1 MGNIKGITVDIGGN
15 VGPLA
20 SALQEVNT
28 PISKLQSELK
38 EVNRQLKFDPSN
50 ATLLKQKQDLLAQ
63 SADALKDKQAI
74 LKKAVADAQA
84 QFEKG
89 DLGAD
94 KVRAVER
101 EYEKVTSQLKDVQKQ
116 QADVGTS
123 VGSLGSRIQ
132 SAFSGMG
139 QSIKSAFNWDNIK
152 TSIGA
157 VGVAVGGFLAS
168 SINKAQD
175 AQKANAD
182 LEQTLKSTGGA
193 SGMTMQ
199 SLDALTESMVK
210 NTTFSD
216 DEVKSGEGMLLT
228 FTNIGKNVFP
238 QATAALLDMSQ
249 KMGTAPKDAAVQL
262 GKALNDPVNGITALT
277 RVGVTFTDQQKSQI
291 DAMVKTGNTAGAQ
304 KVILGELNKEF
315 GGQAAAAADTYAGK
329 QKQLQNTME
338 EMQETIGT
346 ALMPMLSKLLQAAM
360 PIIQTVAKFVT
371 EHPQLTAAILAI
383 IAVVGIL
390 IGGLSLL
397 TTVTTAF
404 GMVELATLGP
414 IALVVAAIAGIA
426 VAAVAIVTHW
436 KDISGFFAGIWKDVS
451 GAFNAAKTAI
461 GNVLNGIAGFFR
473 QWGVVI
479 LAVIA
484 PFVGIPLLIMQHW
497 GQISAFFVSLWNGIK
512 AGISAAWNDIKAV
525 VMAVVTPL
533 INGVMNIWNGMKG
546 GIQTVM
552 NGLKNILGGIWT
564 VIKNIV
570 LGPVLLICDLVTG
583 NFGKLHDDAVKIFTN
598 IQNGLAQIWAGIQQ
612 VITGTVQVIVTVV
625 MAIWNSWVAAAQTIF
640 NALAAFFTGL
650 WNGIKNVAVDVW
662 NGLIAFFTGLPN
674 TIGNIMNAI
683 GSWVRSVWDGLV
695 GFVASIPGRFMS
707 GLSSL
712 GGAVRSGFQD
722 AISFIT
728 GLPDEALKW
737 GGDIIN
743 GIVNGIKNAAGAV
756 GKAVQGV
763 AQDIRSFLHFSEPD
777 TGPLVGFH
785 GWWKDMMYGM
795 AEDINSNIAPVAD
808 AARRVAS
815 TVAGNIG
822 TAGSSLLSGGYSPA
836 VAMAS
841 GGYYSNSVNT
851 TSTDNSTNN
860 PMTVIFQGNN
870 FGNKQTSD
878 SNVDRISNALAQA
891 INRRK

>member
-1 MGNIKGITVDIGGN
+1 MGNNIKGITVDIGGN

-28 PISKLQSELK
+28 PINKLQSELK

-50 ATLLKQKQDLLAQ
+50 TTLLKQKQDLLAQ

-74 LKKAVADAQA
+74 LKKAVTDAQA

-89 DLGAD
+89 NFGAD

-116 QADVGTS
+116 QLDVGAS
-123 VGSLGSRIQ
+123 VGTLGDKIKS
-132 SAFSGMG
+132 SFSNMG
-139 QSIKSAFNWDNIK
+139 QSIKSAFSLENVK
-152 TSIGA
+152 AGIGSVGAA
-157 VGVAVGGFLAS
+157 VGAFLGS
-168 SINKAQD
+168 SISKAQD

-182 LEQTLKSTGGA
+182 LAQTLKSTGGA

-199 SLDALTESMVK
+199 LLDELTESMIK

-262 GKALNDPVNGITALT
+262 GKALNDPVKGITALT
-277 RVGVTFTDQQKSQI
+277 RVGVTFTDQQKDQI
-291 DAMVKTGNTAGAQ
+291 AQMVKTGDMAGAQ

-338 EMQETIGT
+338 EVQETIGT
-346 ALMPMLSKLLQAAM
+346 ALMPMLAKLLQSAM
-360 PIIQTVAKFVT
+360 PIIQTVADFVSK
-371 EHPQLTAAILAI
+371 HPQLTAAILAI
-383 IAVVGIL
+383 VAVIGLLV
-390 IGGLSLL
+390 GGLSLL

-414 IALVVAAIAGIA
+414 ITLVVAAIAGLA

-436 KDISGFFAGIWKDVS
+436 KDISGFFVGLWKDVS

-512 AGISAAWNDIKAV
+512 AGISAAWNGIKAV

-612 VITGTVQVIVTVV
+612 VITGVVQVIVTVV

-808 AARRVAS
+808 AARHVAESVAS
-815 TVAGNIG
+815 NIG
-822 TAGSSLLSGGYSPA
+822 GSMSLISTPVSALSATQRTSYSTTNATTNNTKAPVININGPINMTDAGSKRANEQQLQFMSLS
-836 VAMAS
+836 
-841 GGYYSNSVNT
+841 
-851 TSTDNSTNN
+851 
-860 PMTVIFQGNN
+860 I
-870 FGNKQTSD
+870 
-878 SNVDRISNALAQA
+878 
-891 INRRK
+891 